1 MTAPAAT
8 FIADIAEEHVEELQ
22 FLWAQRERALRSPQ
36 HTMRTLAAL
45 EERIEGHVEGLLA
58 IGDRM
63 LPIVE
68 PSLAA
73 DDAAAAFA
81 GAYPLLRLGSDA
93 AVARALGAFT
103 AATGVKLDGLR
114 RAFALAPVD
123 RLMPQLHALA
133 TGPASL
139 LAAAAAEVLAFH
151 GVQDVARRRAAEWV
165 CHEDPAVRRSAWR
178 IIGYLGATIDASW
191 YAAALRDDDDAVKHA
206 AIAAVPWTALPD
218 ALALARRL
226 ADAHSF
232 APEHLPHFELLAVL
246 GSVDDA
252 ARVAAIAGAAPLGPA
267 RFRLVGAFGHPGFVD
282 FLLASMAS
290 PDPATAVAAGEA
302 FTKMTGAEIASTRQ
316 ATIVPAGAAADDF
329 EAEFHDVVTLPD
341 PELARRHW
349 ARIAPTAARAQRLAC
364 GYDLAAGLGPD
375 AFSTLDLESRWE
387 IFARS
392 RFYGAWTGSPMNLEV
407 FPQWRGAQG

>member
-22 FLWAQRERALRSPQ
+22 FLWGQRERALRSPQ

-45 EERIEGHVEGLLA
+45 EERIEGHVQGLLA

-68 PSLAA
+68 PSLSA

-93 AVARALGAFT
+93 AITRALGALT
-103 AATGVKLDGLR
+103 AATGAKLDGVR

-133 TGPASL
+133 TGSAPL
-139 LAAAAAEVLAFH
+139 LAAAAAEVLTFH
-151 GVQDVARRRAAEWV
+151 GVQDVARRRVAEWV
-165 CHEDPAVRRSAWR
+165 CDEDPTVRRSAWR
-178 IIGYLGATIDASW
+178 IIGYLGATIETAW
-191 YAAALRDDDDAVKHA
+191 YAAALRDDDDAVKRT
-206 AIAAVPWTALPD
+206 AIAAVPWTALAD

-226 ADAHSF
+226 ADAP
-232 APEHLPHFELLAVL
+232 APEHLPHLELLAIL

-252 ARVAAIAGAAPLGPA
+252 ARIAAIAGAAPLGPA

-282 FLLASMAS
+282 FLLGNMAS

-316 ATIVPAGAAADDF
+316 ATIAPAGAAGDDF
-329 EAEFHDVVTLPD
+329 ETEFHDVVTLPD

-349 ARIAPTAARAQRLAC
+349 ARMAPTAARAQRLAC

-387 IFARS
+387 IFVRS